1 MIKLLTTSRR
11 FHRLED
17 DLDINA
23 GRLLEGVSLE
33 QLRDETLVY
42 VTHVAEGLRTKGE
55 RAKHS
60 QVLPRESYVVDA
72 NLAQLGP
79 SRQPR
84 PFSRHSRGGRIH
96 DAEEAELPS
105 AAVHGASAHYSR
117 GEDSGVVDRGD
128 GGISDESVF
137 ESDRGDIGAGD
148 SKEYSRGEGVCGSVE
163 PHRGMCGRIRRF
175 GVGGIVNV

>member
-60 QVLPRESYVVDA
+60 QVLPREPYVVDA

-84 PFSRHSRGGRIH
+84 GISRHSRGGRIH
-96 DAEEAELPS
+96 ASSQAELPS
-105 AAVHGASAHYSR
+105 AAVHGATTHYSR
-117 GEDSGVVDRGD
+117 GEYGGVVDRGD
-128 GGISDESVF
+128 GGVSDESVF
-137 ESDRGDIGAGD
+137 EPDRGDVGAGD
-148 SKEYSRGEGVCGSVE
+148 QEEYSRGAAVRGGAEPHGGVCGGV
-163 PHRGMCGRIRRF
+163 RRF
-175 GVGGIVNV
+175 GVGGAVDL